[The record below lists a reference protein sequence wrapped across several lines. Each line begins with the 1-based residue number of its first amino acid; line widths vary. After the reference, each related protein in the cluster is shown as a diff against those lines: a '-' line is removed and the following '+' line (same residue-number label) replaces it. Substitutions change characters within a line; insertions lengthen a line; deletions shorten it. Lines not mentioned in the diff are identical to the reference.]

1 MKPLSFSGKYSAV
14 NAAERAYVMPSL
26 ITDPCDLPASIPV
39 DEPAPLRGF
48 DQFNK
53 QRVLGM
59 SKTGGRTVLYL
70 NSRKHKRQSLET
82 EPDAPV
88 QDSDMRT
95 PAIPLG

>member
-1 MKPLSFSGKYSAV
+1 MDG
-14 NAAERAYVMPSL
+14 AECTYMMPAMF
-26 ITDPCDLPASIPV
+26 TDPCNLPAGTPV
-39 DEPAPLRGF
+39 DEPTPCGGL
-48 DQFNK
+48 DQFK
-53 QRVLGM
+53 QQRESGM
-59 SKTGGRTVLYL
+59 GESGIGTVLYL